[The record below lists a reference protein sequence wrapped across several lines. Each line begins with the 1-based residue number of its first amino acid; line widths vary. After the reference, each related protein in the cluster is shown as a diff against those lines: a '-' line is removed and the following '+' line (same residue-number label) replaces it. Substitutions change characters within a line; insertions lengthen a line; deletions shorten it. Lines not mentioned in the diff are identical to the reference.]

1 MMNSQVPRKF
11 RILAAV
17 LHAIGILS
25 PLSLPITWI
34 LWLVVRD
41 LDPFIDRCGRSALN
55 FQASII
61 LYLMIIY
68 GMLGVMCGVLPQGNV
83 QSLLVN
89 FVGYPAFII
98 SLVLVSSSFCLSIFA
113 AVLAIRGKIYIH
125 FLTVKFL
132 SEVP

>member
-1 MMNSQVPRKF
+1 MNSLLPHKV
-11 RILAAV
+11 RILAAM
-17 LHAIGILS
+17 LHAIGALL
-25 PLSLPITWI
+25 PLCLPITWI
-34 LWLVVRD
+34 LWLIIRNI
-41 LDPFIDRCGRSALN
+41 DPFIDRCGRSALN

>member
-1 MMNSQVPRKF
+1 MNSQLPRKI
-11 RILAAV
+11 RLLGSM
-17 LHAIGILS
+17 LHAISILS

-68 GMLGVMCGVLPQGNV
+68 GMLGVICGVLPQGNV

-98 SLVLVSSSFCLSIFA
+98 SLVLVSSSFCLPIFA
-113 AVLAIRGKIYIH
+113 AILAIRGKIYIH

-132 SEVP
+132 SELP